1 MRVRA
6 FRWGTVFLQKGFL
19 TIYFNINFRG
29 DQLFMGHLIK
39 GKLTPKLKR
48 IKKKQKVQD
57 LEKKKFQKMFKDL
70 KLSMQH
76 EHELTNLL

>member
-1 MRVRA
+1 MKTFYLVKKTIFKQLLKKMRVRA
-6 FRWGTVFLQKGFL
+6 FRGGTVFLQKGFL

-48 IKKKQKVQD
+48 IKKKQKV
-57 LEKKKFQKMFKDL
+57 
-70 KLSMQH
+70 
-76 EHELTNLL
+76 

>member
-6 FRWGTVFLQKGFL
+6 FRGGTVFLQKGFL

-48 IKKKQKVQD
+48 VKKKQKVQD
-57 LEKKKFQKMFKDL
+57 LEKKNSKKCL
-70 KLSMQH
+70 KI
-76 EHELTNLL
+76 